1 MGTPF
6 AGNLDVPDPDSAQ
19 RRPTHRR
26 VTQTRTSA
34 GRIVAVSPFRCRLWE
49 LHDRLQDYVTEE
61 SCKAEIESFTMHRQ
75 LIPVLGRPLREDP
88 DYDVELVYGAR
99 RLFVARHLGVPLQ
112 VELRD
117 VSDREAIVAMDT
129 ENRHRKD
136 ISAYERGLS
145 YRCWLRARHFESQD
159 DIARALNISA
169 SQVSRLLKM
178 AELPSV
184 IVNAF
189 VSPLDIRESWG
200 LDLYRL
206 WSNVSIRP
214 AVGQRAR
221 ALAERVPR
229 LPANEVYQRLLRSPD
244 TTVRSR
250 RKHRDEVVLSAR
262 GTPLFRIRY
271 QRTAVAVLLP
281 AEAVSGNSLEQ
292 IRSVLAGILE
302 PNVT

>member
-6 AGNLDVPDPDSAQ
+6 AGNVDVPDPDNAQ
-19 RRPTHRR
+19 RRPTHRL
-26 VTQTRTSA
+26 VTQTRPSA

-61 SCKAEIESFTMHRQ
+61 SCKAEIESFTTHRQ

-117 VSDREAIVAMDT
+117 VGDREAIIAMDT

-145 YRCWLRARHFESQD
+145 YRRWLRARHFESQD

-200 LDLYRL
+200 LDLHRL
-206 WSNVSIRP
+206 WSNVSIRT

-229 LPANEVYQRLLRSPD
+229 LPAHDVYQRLLGPPD
-244 TTVRSR
+244 TTARSR
-250 RKHRDEVVLSAR
+250 RKYRDEVVLSAR

-302 PNVT
+302 PKLT